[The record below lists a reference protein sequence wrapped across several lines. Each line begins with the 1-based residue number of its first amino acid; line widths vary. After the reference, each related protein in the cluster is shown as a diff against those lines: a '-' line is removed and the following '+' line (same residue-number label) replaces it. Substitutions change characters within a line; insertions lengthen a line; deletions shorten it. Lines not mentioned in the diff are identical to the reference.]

1 VRQYQKLFAME
12 GISLTVEDSAL
23 QELARLAVKKRT
35 GARGLRAIFEQL
47 MLEAMFEAPRRKNL
61 KVFKITRE
69 MVCARKALLD
79 EGGQQVA

>member
-1 VRQYQKLFAME
+1 
-12 GISLTVEDSAL
+12 
-23 QELARLAVKKRT
+23 
-35 GARGLRAIFEQL
+35 